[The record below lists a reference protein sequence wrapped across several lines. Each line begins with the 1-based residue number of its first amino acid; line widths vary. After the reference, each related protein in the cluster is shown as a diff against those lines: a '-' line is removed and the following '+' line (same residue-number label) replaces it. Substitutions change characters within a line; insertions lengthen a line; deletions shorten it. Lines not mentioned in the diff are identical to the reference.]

1 MSGSFKSS
9 VESGPSLEV
18 VGRVH
23 LCDGVERRAHL
34 PPDVP
39 RAVGVLQGDASRA
52 RGDGVAPRQRDGRH
66 RARRQDGQLGRRL
79 HRVTD
84 DQHLLHLREGQNTTD
99 ILSSKN
105 TQFYWNVAL

>member
-23 LCDGVERRAHL
+23 LCDVVERRAHL

-52 RGDGVAPRQRDGRH
+52 RGDGVAPRERDGRH

-99 ILSSKN
+99 IVSSKN
-105 TQFYWNVAL
+105 P